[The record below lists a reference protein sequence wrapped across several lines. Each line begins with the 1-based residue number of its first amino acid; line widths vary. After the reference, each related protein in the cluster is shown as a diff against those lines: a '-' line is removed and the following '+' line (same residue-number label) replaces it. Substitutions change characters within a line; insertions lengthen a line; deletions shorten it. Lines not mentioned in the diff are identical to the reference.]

1 MEMSS
6 STTSALSPR
15 RLVRRISGG
24 RARAGDAQG
33 PWHPPCSVLSYGIG
47 LGPGVGA
54 TLQMVDAQ
62 GGRGGVGIRKSLP
75 CLAGE
80 QLGSVAGLHVMQLPV
95 KVLMSGYG
103 VVNPSVSVCIK
114 VTIRS
119 SS

>member
-1 MEMSS
+1 M
-6 STTSALSPR
+6 A
-15 RLVRRISGG
+15 
-24 RARAGDAQG
+24 
-33 PWHPPCSVLSYGIG
+33 
-47 LGPGVGA
+47 
-54 TLQMVDAQ
+54 DAQ

-103 VVNPSVSVCIK
+103 VVKPSVSVCRK

-119 SS
+119 SSASVNLRSPTVMSILFGTSGIGQQSTFSVFPGGQCPDVTLNGYTSRVL